1 MTMMVTT
8 FHCTQPFKA
17 PLSSWLTQQSEELYK
32 DAASEKRLFQA
43 AIEQYEDTTKDSKY
57 KTNIVSD
64 ATHTWEDVLA
74 EVNAASERYN
84 DVSGFWGKIRKGFR
98 SFGANNQV
106 FDAWAGLLPTQSN
119 YLSVLCG
126 GLKLIFSV
134 RSSLILLPLGC

>member
-1 MTMMVTT
+1 M
-8 FHCTQPFKA
+8 
-17 PLSSWLTQQSEELYK
+17 TQQSEELYK

-43 AIEQYEDTTKDSKY
+43 AIEQYEDTTKNSKY
-57 KTNIVSD
+57 KTNIVSN
-64 ATHTWEDVLA
+64 ATHTWEGVLA

-84 DVSGFWGKIRKGFR
+84 DVSGFWGKIRKGLR
-98 SFGANNQV
+98 SFGANNKV

-134 RSSLILLPLGC
+134 RPKPDTPSG